1 MTDVGNAAGA
11 PSHGEVPPRFDVK
24 LLELLVC
31 PLTKRPL
38 DYDAGRQEL
47 LSRAARLAYPIRN
60 GIPVLLPDEARAF
73 TDADDE
79 RLRR

>member
-1 MTDVGNAAGA
+1 M
-11 PSHGEVPPRFDVK
+11 SESESLPPRFDAK

-31 PLTKRPL
+31 PLTRRPL
-38 DYDAGRQEL
+38 DYDPARQEL
-47 LSRAARLAYPIRN
+47 LSRAARLAYPIRD
-60 GIPVLLPDEARAF
+60 GIPVLLIDEARAF

>member
-1 MTDVGNAAGA
+1 M
-11 PSHGEVPPRFDVK
+11 SESESQPPRFDAK

-31 PLTKRPL
+31 PLTRRPL
-38 DYDAGRQEL
+38 DYDPARQEL
-47 LSRAARLAYPIRN
+47 LSRAARLAYPIRD
-60 GIPVLLPDEARAF
+60 GIPVLLIDEARAF

>member
-1 MTDVGNAAGA
+1 MSSSDDAGQA
-11 PSHGEVPPRFDVK
+11 PRFDPK

-38 DYDAGRQEL
+38 EYDAGRQEL

-60 GIPVLLPDEARAF
+60 GIPVLLPDEARPF
-73 TDADDE
+73 DDSDDA

>member
-1 MTDVGNAAGA
+1 MNDTV
-11 PSHGEVPPRFDVK
+11 PTPEEPPRFDAK

-38 DYDAGRQEL
+38 DYDPVRQEL

-60 GIPVLLPDEARAF
+60 GIAVLLPDEARALDDND
-73 TDADDE
+73 DA
-79 RLRR
+79 RLKRR

>member
-1 MTDVGNAAGA
+1 V
-11 PSHGEVPPRFDVK
+11 SESESLPPRFDAK

-31 PLTKRPL
+31 PLTRRPL
-38 DYDAGRQEL
+38 DYDPARQEL
-47 LSRAARLAYPIRN
+47 LSRAARLAYPIRD
-60 GIPVLLPDEARAF
+60 GIPVLLIDEARAF

>member
-1 MTDVGNAAGA
+1 MNEIEPT
-11 PSHGEVPPRFDVK
+11 PEETPRFDPK

-38 DYDAGRQEL
+38 DYDPARQEL

-60 GIPVLLPDEARAF
+60 GIAVLLPDEARAF
-73 TDADDE
+73 DDSDDA
-79 RLRR
+79 RLKRP